1 MIRWLLIAI
10 LAFAVAATAAHFL
23 REETGYVLV
32 SFHHWVIE
40 TSLLGLLFGLVAG
53 LLALYWA
60 SRLLIAG
67 VRLPSTVRQALER
80 RRREKAQASFE
91 DGLLKLLEGDWKLAE
106 VELVRRAADHHAAH
120 LNYLG
125 AARAAQRLG
134 AGDRRDH
141 YLRLATEHAPEHAF
155 ATLLTQAEL
164 QRERGEYALA
174 RDTALSLRALQPRHP
189 YAVELLAEAYQALGS
204 WEPLR
209 QLLQDAELRALL
221 PSERAR
227 DWLVQATAERMK
239 EACRDARLDQL
250 KALWAAVP
258 KEYRGVPELRRVY
271 ASSLARLNAQAEAL
285 ALVGETLNQE
295 WDAELATL
303 YGELHA
309 EDPLAQLAAIEGWLG
324 KYGERPELLVT
335 AGRAC
340 LRNKLWGKAR
350 SYLEA
355 VVRVAPTPAAY
366 LELAQL
372 SEQTQNLGE
381 AQRFYR
387 LGAELAAQAR

>member
-1 MIRWLLIAI
+1 
-10 LAFAVAATAAHFL
+10 
-23 REETGYVLV
+23 LV

-164 QRERGEYALA
+164 QRE
-174 RDTALSLRALQPRHP
+174 
-189 YAVELLAEAYQALGS
+189 
-204 WEPLR
+204 
-209 QLLQDAELRALL
+209 
-221 PSERAR
+221 
-227 DWLVQATAERMK
+227 
-239 EACRDARLDQL
+239 
-250 KALWAAVP
+250 
-258 KEYRGVPELRRVY
+258 
-271 ASSLARLNAQAEAL
+271 
-285 ALVGETLNQE
+285 
-295 WDAELATL
+295 
-303 YGELHA
+303 
-309 EDPLAQLAAIEGWLG
+309 
-324 KYGERPELLVT
+324 
-335 AGRAC
+335 
-340 LRNKLWGKAR
+340 
-350 SYLEA
+350 
-355 VVRVAPTPAAY
+355 
-366 LELAQL
+366 
-372 SEQTQNLGE
+372 
-381 AQRFYR
+381 
-387 LGAELAAQAR
+387 